1 MSPQDR
7 DSTPEQPEPEQSG
20 QPERSKD
27 TPSPIAYAEIGVIFT
42 PIFET
47 GETCLSDEFRLE
59 LARHT
64 AANGVRWAVANNPS
78 RPWEGNPTPFYS
90 DTVEELH
97 RYWINN
103 FAGQTE
109 YTDDDNK
116 PTKYTKFTFIVVDDE
131 CIKSD
136 PWEII
141 VACDAPDY
149 GEADEEVKVKYFRMH
164 FEDGSS
170 YLNSLE
176 HLTMTPS
183 EAEDRTDDVLSGF
196 PPACMMPLHNENGK
210 WSGDLR
216 PATREEGIKN
226 KKRMLAQG

>member
-47 GETCLSDEFRLE
+47 GETCLSDE
-59 LARHT
+59 
-64 AANGVRWAVANNPS
+64 
-78 RPWEGNPTPFYS
+78 
-90 DTVEELH
+90 
-97 RYWINN
+97 
-103 FAGQTE
+103 
-109 YTDDDNK
+109 